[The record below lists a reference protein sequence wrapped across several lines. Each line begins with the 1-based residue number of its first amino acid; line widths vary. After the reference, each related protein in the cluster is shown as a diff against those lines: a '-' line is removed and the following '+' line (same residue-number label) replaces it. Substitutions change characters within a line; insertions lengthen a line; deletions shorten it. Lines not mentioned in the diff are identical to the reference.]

1 MQVEG
6 NKCYNF
12 FLQTSWLFLNHVLG
26 VSGSAW
32 HHGVF
37 STQNTHTHT
46 KKSSHVFLYELQERY
61 KMGR

>member
-6 NKCYNF
+6 NKCYSF

-37 STQNTHTHT
+37 STQNP
-46 KKSSHVFLYELQERY
+46 
-61 KMGR
+61 